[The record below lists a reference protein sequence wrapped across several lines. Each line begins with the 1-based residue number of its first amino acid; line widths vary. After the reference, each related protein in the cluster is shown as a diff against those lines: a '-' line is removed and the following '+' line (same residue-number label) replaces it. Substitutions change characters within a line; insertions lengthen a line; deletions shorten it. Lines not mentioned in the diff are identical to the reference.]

1 MITYKILNNGLLP
14 LYLVFWVSAILCWW
28 QFLQNTTAFFTW
40 KEYSMAAPS
49 FPGTVVYLEAAWAHD
64 RWQHSWEFVSSFQG
78 FCSEQAQGLNI
89 SPETSFMRGHQ
100 NHHPFPSESFP
111 LCPRSMRWKTNAAAL
126 VHTTLAEVSLPSP
139 AFRDLVPSLSFLAV
153 HNSCFFKLS
162 SRTWFY
168 QMFF

>member
-1 MITYKILNNGLLP
+1 MITYKILNNGLLS
-14 LYLVFWVSAILCWW
+14 LYLFFWVSAILCWW

-78 FCSEQAQGLNI
+78 FCSEQAQGLSI

-100 NHHPFPSESFP
+100 NHHPFPSERVF
-111 LCPRSMRWKTNAAAL
+111 LCAQEACGWKQKLQLLFTQLWQN
-126 VHTTLAEVSLPSP
+126 PSP

-153 HNSCFFKLS
+153 HNFCFFKLS
-162 SRTWFY
+162 SRTWFSEILV
-168 QMFF
+168 